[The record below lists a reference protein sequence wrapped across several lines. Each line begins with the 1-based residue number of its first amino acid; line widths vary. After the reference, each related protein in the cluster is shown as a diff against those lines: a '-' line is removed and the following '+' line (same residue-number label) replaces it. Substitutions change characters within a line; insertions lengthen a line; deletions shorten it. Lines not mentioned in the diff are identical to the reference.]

1 MSKFLARWWPAAGAA
16 VESDA
21 APAVAAAQAVVPSG
35 SVATPWSPHR
45 AVNGMVGEFLRED
58 EVSTE
63 KLLALFRQ
71 AFIPVEVQPHGTQ
84 PYLLVQEAGIKI
96 AVRLMPAQRLVT
108 LHAMFGLRED
118 ASAEDQL
125 AMCQRVHQTLILVRC
140 YTMGEHGLVFE
151 HSILADGGVATGSLV
166 AAVRRLASITR
177 DALADPR
184 HNALLG

>member
-1 MSKFLARWWPAAGAA
+1 MSKFLARWWPATGAA

-21 APAVAAAQAVVPSG
+21 EPAVAAAQAVVPSG
-35 SVATPWSPHR
+35 SVATPWNPHR

-71 AFIPVEVQPHGTQ
+71 AFIPVEVQPQGTQ
-84 PYLLVQEAGIKI
+84 PYQLVQEACIKI
-96 AVRLMPAQRLVT
+96 AVRYVPEQRMVT
-108 LHAMFGLRED
+108 LHAMFGLRPD
-118 ASAEDQL
+118 ASQEERL
-125 AMCQRVHQTLILVRC
+125 AMCLRVQQTLILVRC
-140 YTMGEHGLVFE
+140 YTVGETGLLFEHGIVV
-151 HSILADGGVATGSLV
+151 DGGLATGSLV

-184 HNALLG
+184 HGALLG